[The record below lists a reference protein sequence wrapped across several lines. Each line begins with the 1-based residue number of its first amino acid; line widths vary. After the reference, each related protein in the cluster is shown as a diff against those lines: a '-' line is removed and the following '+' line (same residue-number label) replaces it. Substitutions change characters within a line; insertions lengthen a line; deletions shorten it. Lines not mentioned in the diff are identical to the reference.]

1 MNYISNYILMK
12 QLITVFVLLIS
23 TTLYAQKGA
32 VSGQVNSGGSPLA
45 AATVSV
51 KKLGFKTST
60 DQEGNY
66 TLKGLSAGLHAITV
80 TALGYVPYKQE
91 VEISADSTIVL
102 AITLKEKSDDL
113 NEVVVTGT
121 MKAVRKLD
129 SPVPVEVY
137 TPAYFKKNPTPSLF
151 EAVGMINGVRPQLN
165 CNICNTGDIHING
178 LEGAYTLI
186 LIDGMPII
194 SSLSTVYGLS
204 GIPNSLVDRIEV
216 VKGPASSLY
225 GSEAMGG
232 VINVITKNATKAP
245 LFSFDAFGTTWQE
258 YNVDASMK
266 FAGKKFQSLL
276 GVNYFNYQHPLDKNG
291 DGFTDVTLQHRISVF
306 NKWNFVRKEKREAS
320 LAARF
325 VNEDRWGGQMNW
337 NKQFRG
343 SDSIY
348 GESIYTRR
356 WELIGLYQLPVKEKI
371 MLQLSYNWHNQ
382 NSYYG
387 SNPFIATQQVAF
399 AQMYWDKELG
409 KKHNFLLGATYRYT
423 HYDDNTPATSSA
435 DGLVNMPAKTPLP
448 GVFIQDEWKFAE
460 RQTLLMGYR
469 YDYDQYHGSIHS
481 PRLAYK
487 YSPNQT
493 NTLRASFG
501 TGFRVVN
508 LFTEDH
514 AALTGARQVVI
525 AEELKPERSY
535 NANLNYVKNIPSS
548 MGLLNMD
555 ITGFYSYFTN
565 KITGDFDQDP
575 NQIIYANLNGHAIS
589 RGIAL
594 NTEMTFNSPF
604 KVSVGV
610 TWSDVYQL
618 DDNGRGTE
626 KTTQLHAPKW
636 SGNYLLSYTF
646 AKEFVL
652 DLTGVYT
659 GPMRLP
665 VQPRDY
671 RPEYSPWL
679 TIANIQLTKK
689 FDNGLEIYGG
699 IKNLFN
705 FVPKYALIRAF
716 DPFDKTAGDLVSNPN
731 GYTFDT
737 EYNYAPLQGIRG
749 FAGLR
754 YNLFKY

>member
-1 MNYISNYILMK
+1 MK
-12 QLITVFVLLIS
+12 QLITIFLLFLGFTAQAQQGMLTGTVSSGGKPIVSATVVIKKTAFKS
-23 TTLYAQKGA
+23 TTGPEGGYSFKRLTGGQYEVVVSA
-32 VSGQVNSGGSPLA
+32 V
-45 AATVSV
+45 
-51 KKLGFKTST
+51 
-60 DQEGNY
+60 
-66 TLKGLSAGLHAITV
+66 
-80 TALGYVPYKQE
+80 GY
-91 VEISADSTIVL
+91 ISHREPIVIIADSTLVL
-102 AITLKEKSDDL
+102 DIELKDKSDDL
-113 NEVVVTGT
+113 DEVVVTGT
-121 MKAVRKLD
+121 LKAVRKLD

-137 TPAYFKKNPTPSLF
+137 TPAFFQKNPTPSLF
-151 EAVGMINGVRPQLN
+151 EAVGLINGVRPQLN

-204 GIPNSLVDRIEV
+204 GIPNSLVDHIEV

-232 VINVITKNATKAP
+232 VINVITKNAVKAP
-245 LFSFDAFGTTWQE
+245 LLSVDAFGTSWQE
-258 YNVDASMK
+258 YNIDASVK
-266 FAGKKFQSLL
+266 FGGKKFKSLL
-276 GVNYFNYQHPLDKNG
+276 GVNYYNYQHPLDKNG
-291 DGFTDVTLQHRISVF
+291 DGFTDVTLQNRVSVF
-306 NKWNFVRKEKREAS
+306 NKWNFTRKDNREAS

-337 NKQFRG
+337 DKSFRG

-356 WELIGLYQLPVKEKI
+356 WEMIGLYQLPVKEKI

-387 SNPFIATQQVAF
+387 FTPYMATQQVGF
-399 AQMYWDKELG
+399 AQMYWDKSLG
-409 KKHNFLLGATYRYT
+409 KKHNLLLGATYRYT
-423 HYDDNTPATSSA
+423 WYDDNTPATASA
-435 DGLVNMPAKTPLP
+435 DGLMNMPAKTPLP
-448 GVFIQDEWKFAE
+448 GIFIQDEWKFSD
-460 RQTLLMGYR
+460 RQTLLAGYR

-487 YSPNQT
+487 FSPDPV

-514 AALTGARQVVI
+514 AALTGARKVVI
-525 AEELKPERSY
+525 AEELKPERSF
-535 NANLNYVKNIPSS
+535 NGNLNYVTKITGGL
-548 MGLLNMD
+548 GLLSLD
-555 ITGFYSYFTN
+555 FTGFYSYFTN

-575 NQIIYANLNGHAIS
+575 DKIIYANLKGHAIS
-589 RGIAL
+589 RGVSL
-594 NTEMTFNSPF
+594 NTEMTFNFPL
-604 KVSVGV
+604 KVLAGV

-618 DDNGRGTE
+618 NDGINGSE
-626 KTTQLHAPKW
+626 KVTQLHAPKW

-646 AKEFVL
+646 PKDFVV
-652 DLTGVYT
+652 DFTGTYT

-665 VQPRDY
+665 VQPNDY
-671 RPEYSPWL
+671 RPEYSPWF

-689 FDNGLEIYGG
+689 FSNGLEIYGG
-699 IKNLFN
+699 VKNMFN
-705 FVPKYALIRAF
+705 FIPKYALIRAF
-716 DPFDKTAGDLVSNPN
+716 DPFDKTAADPVSNPN

-737 EYNYAPLQGIRG
+737 EYNYAPLQGARWFVG
-749 FAGLR
+749 MR